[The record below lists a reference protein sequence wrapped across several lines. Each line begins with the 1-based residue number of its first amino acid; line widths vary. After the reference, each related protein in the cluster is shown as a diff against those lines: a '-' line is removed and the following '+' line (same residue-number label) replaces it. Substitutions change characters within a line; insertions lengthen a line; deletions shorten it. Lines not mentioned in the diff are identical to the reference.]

1 MANRSAR
8 PASEQDQVRLLLTL
22 PLGVLIGITLGAV
35 GGGGSILAVPVLVY
49 AVGLE
54 AKAATTASLVV
65 VGVAALGG
73 MVEHWRAGRVRV
85 VAGTTFGLAGV
96 GGSIVGSILNRS
108 VNSDVLLLAFSALTF
123 LAAWSMWSRR
133 RHHVLV
139 DHAGDTT
146 PVAGEAADDEA
157 ARSSPSSAAD
167 RPTMATSL
175 PRRGPSPGTI
185 AKVFVAGTLVGFAT
199 GFFGV
204 GGGFVVVPALV
215 LALGYA
221 MPVAIGTSL
230 LVIAI
235 NSAAALLSRVA
246 TAGVDWHVALPFA
259 GTAVVG
265 SIIGKRI
272 GDRLPATSLMGWFV
286 ALLVLVATYM
296 AIQSA
301 VALWGA

>member
-1 MANRSAR
+1 
-8 PASEQDQVRLLLTL
+8 VRLLLTL

-54 AKAATTASLVV
+54 ARAATTASLVV

-73 MVEHWRAGRVRV
+73 MVGHWRADRVRGV
-85 VAGTTFGLAGV
+85 TGTTFGLAGV
-96 GGSIVGSILNRS
+96 GGSVVGSLLNRS
-108 VNSDVLLLAFSALTF
+108 VNSHVLLLAFAALTF

-133 RHHVLV
+133 RRLVLV
-139 DHAGDTT
+139 ACAGDTT
-146 PVAGEAADDEA
+146 LVAGQAADDDPALSSSSVA
-157 ARSSPSSAAD
+157 AISP
-167 RPTMATSL
+167 TTATSL
-175 PRRGPSPGTI
+175 PRRGPGFGTI
-185 AKVFVAGTLVGFAT
+185 AKVFVAGTVVGFVP

-235 NSAAALLSRVA
+235 NSTAALLSRMA

-259 GTAVVG
+259 GTALVG

-272 GDRLPATSLMGWFV
+272 ADRLPAATLIGWFV

-296 AIQSA
+296 AIQSVLA
-301 VALWGA
+301 MWGG

>member
-1 MANRSAR
+1 
-8 PASEQDQVRLLLTL
+8 VRLLLTL

-65 VGVAALGG
+65 VGIAAIGG
-73 MVEHWRAGRVRV
+73 MVGHWRAGRVRV
-85 VAGTTFGLAGV
+85 VAGITFGLAGV
-96 GGSIVGSILNRS
+96 GGSVVGSLLNRS
-108 VNSDVLLLAFSALTF
+108 VNPHVLLLAFSALTV

-133 RHHVLV
+133 RRHALV
-139 DHAGDTT
+139 DRGGDTT
-146 PVAGEAADDEA
+146 VPAGQIAADGA
-157 ARSSPSSAAD
+157 TVSSPSRPAD
-167 RPTMATSL
+167 RPALESSVL
-175 PRRGPSPGTI
+175 PSRPGLVTI
-185 AKVFVAGTLVGFAT
+185 GKVLAAGTVVGFVT

-221 MPVAIGTSL
+221 MPVAVGTSL

-235 NSAAALLSRVA
+235 NSAAALLSRMA
-246 TAGVDWHVALPFA
+246 TSGVDWHVALPFA

-265 SIIGKRI
+265 SIVGKRI
-272 GDRLPATSLMGWFV
+272 ADQLPAASLMGWFV
-286 ALLVLVATYM
+286 ALLLVVAAYM
-296 AIQSA
+296 AVQSA
-301 VALWGA
+301 VALWGV

>member
-1 MANRSAR
+1 
-8 PASEQDQVRLLLTL
+8 VRLLLTL

-65 VGVAALGG
+65 VGIAALGG
-73 MVEHWRAGRVRV
+73 VVGHWRAGRVRV
-85 VAGTTFGLAGV
+85 AAAITFGLAGV
-96 GGSIVGSILNRS
+96 GGSVVGSLLNGS
-108 VNSDVLLLAFSALTF
+108 VNSHVLLLAFSALTF

-133 RHHVLV
+133 RRHVLLN
-139 DHAGDTT
+139 HARATT
-146 PVAGEAADDEA
+146 LVAGHAVAHEAAL
-157 ARSSPSSAAD
+157 SSPPSAANL
-167 RPTMATSL
+167 TMESSL
-175 PRRGPSPGTI
+175 PRRGPGFGTI
-185 AKVFVAGTLVGFAT
+185 AKVFVAGTVVGFVT

-235 NSAAALLSRVA
+235 NSSAALLSRVA

-272 GDRLPATSLMGWFV
+272 SDRLPAASLMGWFV

-301 VALWGA
+301 VALWGV

>member
-1 MANRSAR
+1 M
-8 PASEQDQVRLLLTL
+8 RLLLSL

-65 VGVAALGG
+65 VGIAALGG
-73 MVEHWRAGRVRV
+73 MVGHWRAGRVRV
-85 VAGTTFGLAGV
+85 VAGTMFGLAGV
-96 GGSIVGSILNRS
+96 GGSIVGSLLNRS
-108 VNSDVLLLAFSALTF
+108 VNSHVLLLAFSALTF
-123 LAAWSMWSRR
+123 LAAFSMWSRR
-133 RHHVLV
+133 RRLVLV
-139 DHAGDTT
+139 AYAGDTT
-146 PVAGEAADDEA
+146 LVAGAGQPAADDA
-157 ARSSPSSAAD
+157 GLSSPSSAAIH
-167 RPTMATSL
+167 PTMATSL
-175 PRRGPSPGTI
+175 PRRGPGFGTI
-185 AKVFVAGTLVGFAT
+185 AKVLVAGTVVGFVT

-221 MPVAIGTSL
+221 MPAAIGTSL

-235 NSAAALLSRVA
+235 NSAAALLSRMA

-272 GDRLPATSLMGWFV
+272 ADRLPAATLIGWFV

-301 VALWGA
+301 LAMWGG

>member
-1 MANRSAR
+1 M
-8 PASEQDQVRLLLTL
+8 RLLLTL
-22 PLGVLIGITLGAV
+22 PLGVLIGMTLGAV

-65 VGVAALGG
+65 VGIAALGG
-73 MVEHWRAGRVRV
+73 MIGHWRAGRVRV
-85 VAGTTFGLAGV
+85 VAGTMFGLAGI
-96 GGSIVGSILNRS
+96 GGSVVGSLLNRS
-108 VNSDVLLLAFSALTF
+108 VNAHVLLLAFSVLTF
-123 LAAWSMWSRR
+123 LAAWSMSFRRR
-133 RHHVLV
+133 RHVLL
-139 DHAGDTT
+139 HRAGDTT
-146 PVAGEAADDEA
+146 LVAGQSVADGAAVDLLSIAADNPTLVTSVA
-157 ARSSPSSAAD
+157 PRVPSFVA
-167 RPTMATSL
+167 
-175 PRRGPSPGTI
+175 I
-185 AKVFVAGTLVGFAT
+185 AKIFAAGTVVGFVT

-235 NSAAALLSRVA
+235 NSAAALISRMA
-246 TAGVDWHVALPFA
+246 TTGVDWHVAIPFA

-272 GDRLPATSLMGWFV
+272 ADRLPPASLMGWFI

-296 AIQSA
+296 AVQSS
-301 VALWGA
+301 VALLGA

>member
-1 MANRSAR
+1 
-8 PASEQDQVRLLLTL
+8 VRLLLTL

-65 VGVAALGG
+65 VGIAALGG
-73 MVEHWRAGRVRV
+73 MVGHWRAGRVRV

-96 GGSIVGSILNRS
+96 GGSVVGSLLNRS
-108 VNSDVLLLAFSALTF
+108 VNSHVLLLAFSALTF

-133 RHHVLV
+133 RRHVLV
-139 DHAGDTT
+139 VHARAATL
-146 PVAGEAADDEA
+146 VAGQAAADEA
-157 ARSSPSSAAD
+157 ALSSPPSTANLS
-167 RPTMATSL
+167 TVETSL
-175 PRRGPSPGTI
+175 PRRGPGFGTT
-185 AKVFVAGTLVGFAT
+185 AKVFVAGTVVGFVT

-221 MPVAIGTSL
+221 MPTAVGTSL

-235 NSAAALLSRVA
+235 NSAAALLSRMA

-265 SIIGKRI
+265 SIVGKRI
-272 GDRLPATSLMGWFV
+272 SDRLPAASLMGWFV

-301 VALWGA
+301 VALWGV